1 VTGRAT
7 FGDFAAA
14 ARAYLEDAVP
24 PAEPVA
30 RRWEAAVRTWQTEAF
45 TASLRGVIEVMTRYL
60 ADITAPVAGV
70 SLRDRGMLN
79 SWARAGMEAQDALGY
94 AAAFL
99 PSGGAGTGQP
109 GQPGQ
114 GAAIGSVSGGL
125 DAAAVSM
132 RTGRDLLH
140 THFRIG
146 PDGARRDHSEWAQV
160 IASGPVTRALLLEV
174 ASWARQ
180 IAPQG
185 AALALSRAPAQ
196 RDTAE
201 ARRRLNAA
209 CQWLWVLDSAVQA
222 AHRNDPVSAEDVR
235 LLYAVPVN
243 AVPDRRVP
251 DGTETVQE
259 LCHGALGSAERVR
272 HVAWLLPPQAA
283 WSPGLTSDSLRQSAR
298 CATVISHHCEILLR
312 SLAARA
318 AGHGDAPLSTGLLAS
333 ADAAGHA
340 REAWLRAA
348 RGWNLMTTDTRGI
361 ISPAAAEAADLAL
374 WTGRMAYADPGWT
387 LDLGP
392 AQATRPPEALAP
404 EPGEVRGVV
413 AAVHHACHTLTQ
425 IAAADQEQI
434 RTAASAGRL
443 LVPTRSLPD
452 SFDIPRAFAHAP
464 GDRIDQVL
472 ADYRGA
478 GVASSRANAAVA
490 DVAYAIRSPSQMLT
504 AARAAV
510 RAGGGLASGDR
521 SPVAEPAAVRHWSP
535 RAAGPVERPSID
547 EPAGVVRWSRNAAG
561 PVERTLRDLGV
572 TSQSVLLRAAA
583 IDQAGEQII
592 LDNAPAAGPRRRH
605 ADTADLSRST
615 GTAELINH
623 MLASGDP
630 RAAAV
635 LGPAAPAKAGEAEAE
650 P

>member
-1 VTGRAT
+1 V
-7 FGDFAAA
+7 
-14 ARAYLEDAVP
+14 YLEDAVP
-24 PAEPVA
+24 PAEPAA
-30 RRWEAAVRTWQTEAF
+30 RRWEAAARTRQTEAF
-45 TASLRGVIEVMTRYL
+45 IASMRGVIEVMARYL

-70 SLRDRGMLN
+70 SLRDRALL
-79 SWARAGMEAQDALGY
+79 SPWARAGIEAQDALGY

-99 PSGGAGTGQP
+99 RSGGAGAGRLGQ
-109 GQPGQ
+109 
-114 GAAIGSVSGGL
+114 AAAAGSVCGGL

-146 PDGARRDHSEWAQV
+146 PDGARRDYSEWAQV

-196 RDTAE
+196 RDTAD

-222 AHRNDPVSAEDVR
+222 AHRDDPVSVEDVR
-235 LLYAVPVN
+235 LLHAVPVN

-259 LCHGALGSAERVR
+259 LCHGAQGSAERVR

-283 WSPGLTSDSLRQSAR
+283 WSPGLTADSLRQSAR

-318 AGHGDAPLSTGLLAS
+318 AGRGDASLSTGLLAS

-348 RGWNLMTTDTRGI
+348 RGWNLMTTDTRGV
-361 ISPAAAEAADLAL
+361 ISPAAGEAADLAL

-392 AQATRPPEALAP
+392 AQATRPPEALAA
-404 EPGEVRGVV
+404 EPGDLRGVV
-413 AAVHHACHTLTQ
+413 AAVHHACLTLTQ

-452 SFDIPRAFAHAP
+452 TFDIPRAFAHAP
-464 GDRIDQVL
+464 GDRVEQVL

-478 GVASSRANAAVA
+478 GVASARANAAVA
-490 DVAYAIRSPSQMLT
+490 DVASGVRAPSQMLT

-521 SPVAEPAAVRHWSP
+521 SRVAKPATVWQWPPSDAGPVEWPSVAEPAR
-535 RAAGPVERPSID
+535 
-547 EPAGVVRWSRNAAG
+547 VVRWSRDAAG

-592 LDNAPAAGPRRRH
+592 LDNAPAAAVRWR
-605 ADTADLSRST
+605 ADTADLGRST
-615 GTAELINH
+615 GAAELINH
-623 MLASGDP
+623 MLASGSP
-630 RAAAV
+630 RAAV
-635 LGPAAPAKAGEAEAE
+635 ILRPPAPTSAAEAEAE